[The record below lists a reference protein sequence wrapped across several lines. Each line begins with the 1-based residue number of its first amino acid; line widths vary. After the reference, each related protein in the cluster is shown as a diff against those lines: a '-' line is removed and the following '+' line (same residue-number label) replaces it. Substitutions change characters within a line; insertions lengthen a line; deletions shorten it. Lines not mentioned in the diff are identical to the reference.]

1 MTIWLKSRGVY
12 LDLDSTVA
20 QEAQIQEGLKL
31 HSSRLQNGEFNKDKK
46 PQE

>member
-12 LDLDSTVA
+12 LDLDRTIA

-31 HSSRLQNGEFNKDKK
+31 CSSRLQNGEFNKDKK